1 MAVNESMVQDIVKE
15 VMAKM
20 QLASAPTGN
29 HGVFQ
34 DMNEAIEAAK
44 KSQKIVRRMSMDQR
58 EQIISVIRRKTREK
72 CRDSGP
78 HGCGR
83 NRNG

>member
-58 EQIISVIRRKTREK
+58 ADHFCYPQKDKRK